1 MIAGVAVVVLGLIAV
16 DHVGL
21 LGATGNDWVQFD
33 KKTFPVTHVISGD
46 EIVINCGD
54 QDVPVRLLGIDA
66 PDPGVHGDAA
76 ALAYTQARAT
86 GKSVTLRLEPTQTRD
101 EKRNVLA
108 YVYLQDN
115 DNLNLDAIR
124 DGKAYAD
131 RRMKHTL
138 ASSFETAE
146 TEARKKSRGLWNG
159 LRNEDMPAWRQQWLK
174 DFFAARRATTRPAK
188 P

>member
-1 MIAGVAVVVLGLIAV
+1 VIAGVAVVIVGLIAI
-16 DHVGL
+16 DHLGL

-33 KKTFPVTHVISGD
+33 KQTFPVARVISGD
-46 EIVINCGD
+46 EIVINREG
-54 QDVPVRLLGIDA
+54 QDVPVRLMGIDA
-66 PDPGVHGDAA
+66 PDPGLHGDAA
-76 ALAYTQARAT
+76 ALAYTQARTA
-86 GKSVTLRLEPTQTRD
+86 GKAVTLRLESTQTRD

-115 DNLNLDAIR
+115 DNLNLDTIR

-131 RRMKHTL
+131 RRIKHTL

-146 TEARKKSRGLWNG
+146 TEARKKSRGLWDG